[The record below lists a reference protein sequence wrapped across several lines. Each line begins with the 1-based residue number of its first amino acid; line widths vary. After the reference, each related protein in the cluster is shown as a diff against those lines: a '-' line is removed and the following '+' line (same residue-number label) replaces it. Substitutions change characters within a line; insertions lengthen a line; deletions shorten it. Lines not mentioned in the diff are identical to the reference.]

1 MVGMSLGQKVV
12 AIIVTV
18 LLNAMMFL
26 FGGILGF
33 LVLIPSILLL
43 GTLLVRF

>member
-1 MVGMSLGQKVV
+1 MAGMSLGQKTI
-12 AIIVTV
+12 AIFVTV
-18 LLNAMMFL
+18 FLNVLVFV